1 MTPDKLIDQAISNC
15 PYLLMIQIGRDE
27 TLKKDVKNWLRQI
40 IKDALELP

>member
-15 PYLLMIQIGRDE
+15 PYLLMIQIERDE